1 MPGSPYV
8 DTPPGLLT
16 WPRALRWFG
25 LPMLAFYSVAAI
37 NGVLF
42 EAMGLTAITVLLVA
56 RWQGSGGSVESPAP
70 LGEDHDEVA

>member
-25 LPMLAFYSVAAI
+25 LPMLAFFSVAAFY
-37 NGVLF
+37 GVLL
-42 EAMGLTAITVLLVA
+42 EAMGLTAITVLLA
-56 RWQGSGGSVESPAP
+56 TRWQGSRGSVESPVP
-70 LGEDHDEVA
+70 LGEDHDELA